1 MHRALPLGFSGQP
14 CSGGKVSGT
23 YVDSILCLVLVMP
36 EHDGPAVLAE
46 VVMDDLLVE
55 GIRGKVFFTFDRDF
69 VARSEENEKSAVH
82 AKRAVAINDF
92 LLFDRSG
99 QSHAE
104 LDALAMARSFVSF
117 LSGGHDF
124 IRLWG

>member
-1 MHRALPLGFSGQP
+1 
-14 CSGGKVSGT
+14 
-23 YVDSILCLVLVMP
+23 MP

-46 VVMDDLLVE
+46 VVVDDLLVE
-55 GIRGKVFFTFDRDF
+55 GVRVKVFFTLDRDF
-69 VARSEENEKSAVH
+69 VARSEEKEETAVH
-82 AKRAVAINDF
+82 AKRAVAVNDV

-104 LDALAMARSFVSF
+104 LDALAMARSFVSL

-124 IRLWG
+124 VDL